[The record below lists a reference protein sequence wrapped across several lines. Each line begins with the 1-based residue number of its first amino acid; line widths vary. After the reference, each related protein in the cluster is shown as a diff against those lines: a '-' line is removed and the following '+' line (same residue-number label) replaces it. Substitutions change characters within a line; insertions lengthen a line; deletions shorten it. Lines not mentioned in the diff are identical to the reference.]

1 MNGFGESQRENL
13 KNRRVQD
20 WRQIYLILF
29 PNDDERSIPSECGWS
44 ISLVETII
52 LTYSDYSNMVA
63 ISNILDQFQR
73 HYQQEAERLL
83 PERLNPIL
91 DGYLTGPR
99 TTFQDSI
106 LAMINEI
113 HNTLIQSF
121 RQRIIGVIVE
131 DTEPVLPGNSSVVT
145 PSRFEP
151 SLNNPASFFLEYL
164 NTIND
169 DVNQSHQ
176 LSTHLGF
183 DLSGFPSPALHGQSS
198 GHDYDIHSSQPQ
210 PLPAISD
217 GDVNTFTLVDN
228 PNVSNARGVEEELKP
243 SENYKGS
250 GNNEWTLLD
259 ETEEA
264 SS

>member
-29 PNDDERSIPSECGWS
+29 PDDDERSIPSECRWS

-52 LTYSDYSNMVA
+52 LTYSDYSNMVV

-99 TTFQDSI
+99 ITFQDTI
-106 LAMINEI
+106 LAMINDI

-121 RQRIIGVIVE
+121 RQQIIGVVVE
-131 DTEPVLPGNSSVVT
+131 DTEPVLHGSSSVVT

-151 SLNNPASFFLEYL
+151 SLDDPTRLFLEYL

-176 LSTHLGF
+176 LSTDLGF
-183 DLSGFPSPALHGQSS
+183 DLSGFPSPVLHEQSG
-198 GHDYDIHSSQPQ
+198 GHDYDIHLSQPQ

-217 GDVNTFTLVDN
+217 GDLNTFTLVDN
-228 PNVSNARGVEEELKP
+228 PNVNNARG
-243 SENYKGS
+243 GRRR
-250 GNNEWTLLD
+250 TQ
-259 ETEEA
+259 TE
-264 SS
+264 